1 MNIYVVI
8 DGEYAIKKIFQR
20 WIPLINKQL
29 ECVDYASDL
38 KENNFVIYANRN
50 GYPGIW
56 SLAERAIEDAN
67 SNLSISRLVVCVDSE
82 DKNYSEMLFD
92 VKQRV
97 EKKTCRVPIMY
108 VIQHFC
114 VETWFLGN
122 VNVFRRTT
130 KDNELKD
137 YYTKFDIRNND
148 PENLPDYKHKFN
160 TKAVFAYSYLRAGIR
175 DSFGNKKFY
184 NKHSPGIVQ
193 EETYFNAVFE
203 RHTKKQH
210 IQSFKDFLIAFS

>member
-8 DGEYAIKKIFQR
+8 DGEFAIKQIFQK

-29 ECVDYASDL
+29 KCVDYLSDL
-38 KENNFVIYANRN
+38 NKDNFVIYANRN

-67 SNLSISRLVVCVDSE
+67 GNLSIDRLVVCVDSE
-82 DKNYSEMLFD
+82 DKSYSDMLLEA
-92 VKQRV
+92 KQRV

-108 VIQHFC
+108 VIQYFC

-122 VNVFRRTT
+122 ADIFHRKT
-130 KDNELKD
+130 KDIELKD
-137 YYTKFDIRNND
+137 YYARFDIRNND
-148 PENLPDYKHKFN
+148 PEHLPAYEKFP
-160 TKAVFAYSYLRAGIR
+160 TRAKFAYSYLRAGIR
-175 DSFGNKKFY
+175 NTHGNKKHY

-193 EETYFNAVFE
+193 EETYFNSVFE
-203 RHTKKQH
+203 RHTKKKH